1 MKIRRLSAVVATAAT
16 GALLFSACTSPAGS
30 DDPAAEESTG
40 TSTVADGPCK
50 ADLGDVE
57 TADGEIKYSNESE
70 FLGYNSYTTETYSVY
85 NNAVTDR
92 MNSNFWYFGDD
103 GTICKDEAF
112 GTYELLS
119 EDPMQVEYT
128 ISDEAVWSDGTAVTY
143 ADYLLDWA
151 AQAITAD
158 GKVTEDGLEENPLF
172 NHISGLT
179 LGDYVP
185 EGPTAESWDAKT
197 FTYDYERLNADW
209 EILVTQT
216 RPAHVVAEQAG
227 VTTEELVTA
236 IHELDMD
243 VLEKAAQFW
252 GHDWQSPKAG
262 ELPDPSLTP
271 SSGPYQFKPDG
282 WEAGQYITLE
292 ANPEYWGTPPATKE
306 LTFRFVAAD
315 AQIQA
320 LANGDLDVINPN
332 GPTVDMA
339 SQLEQLGD
347 SVTVSTGQNLTW
359 EHLDFNFES
368 GPFADSLE
376 LREAFAYCLP
386 RQKMVEDLIQPV
398 DPEAVVMN
406 AREVFPFQDDY
417 EDIVGESYDGRYD
430 EVDLDK
436 SKELIEASGVETPI
450 KVKIGYKTPN
460 QLRADQVAA
469 MKSSCDQAGFEV
481 EDGGSD
487 TFFEKELVDGDFDA
501 AMYAWAG
508 SGQITS
514 GENIYSTQ
522 GGQNQTGYSD
532 ETVDEA
538 WRTLAGSLDEEVHAE
553 QLKVIEKQLWDT
565 LFGVPLFAHAG
576 LSASSSSLS
585 NVRFTAT
592 QDGVTWN
599 AEQWARAA
607 S

>member
-1 MKIRRLSAVVATAAT
+1 LKIRRLSAAVAVTAT
-16 GALLFSACTSPAGS
+16 SALLFSACTSPAGN
-30 DDPAAEESTG
+30 DDPTAEESTD
-40 TSTVADGPCK
+40 TSAVADGPCR
-50 ADLGDVE
+50 ADLGDIE
-57 TADGEIKYSNESE
+57 TADGEIKVSNESE
-70 FLGYNSYTTETYSVY
+70 FLGYNSYTPETYSTY

-92 MNSNFWYFGDD
+92 MTGSFMYFGDD
-103 GTICKDEAF
+103 GAICRDETF
-112 GTYELLS
+112 GTFEAIS
-119 EDPMQVEYT
+119 EDPLQVQYT
-128 ISDEAVWSDGTAVTY
+128 LNDEAVWSDGEPITY

-151 AQAITAD
+151 AQALTAD

-172 NHISGLT
+172 NHVSGLT

-185 EGPTAESWDAKT
+185 AGPTADAWDAKT
-197 FTYDYERLNADW
+197 FTYDYERVNADW
-209 EILVTQT
+209 QILVT
-216 RPAHVVAEQAG
+216 RAFPAHVVAEQAG
-227 VTTEELVTA
+227 VSTEELVTA
-236 IHELDMD
+236 IQELDMD
-243 VLEKAAQFW
+243 VLKKAAKFW
-252 GHDWQSPKAG
+252 NDGWLSPKAG
-262 ELPDPSLTP
+262 ELPDPALTP

-292 ANPEYWGTPPATKE
+292 ANPEYWGTPAATKE
-306 LTFRFVAAD
+306 LTFRFVSAD

-339 SQLEQLGD
+339 TQLEQLGD

-359 EHLDFNFES
+359 EHLDFNFKS
-368 GPFADSLE
+368 GPFAESLE

-386 RQKMVEDLIQPV
+386 RQKIVEDLIQPI

-406 AREVFPFQDDY
+406 AREVFPFQPDY
-417 EDIVGESYDGRYD
+417 EDIVGASYDGRYD
-430 EVDLDK
+430 EVDLEK
-436 SKELIEASGVETPI
+436 SKELIEASGVKTPI

-487 TFFEKELVDGDFDA
+487 TFFEKELPAGDFDA

-514 GENIYSTQ
+514 GENIYSTE

-538 WRTLAGSLDEEVHAE
+538 WGTLAASLDESVHTE

-565 LFGVPLFAHAG
+565 LFGIPLFAHAG
-576 LSASSSSLS
+576 LSAANSNID
-585 NVRFTAT
+585 NVRFTAA
-592 QDGVTWN
+592 QDGIVWN
-599 AEQWARAA
+599 ADQWSRA